1 MRYKINKATVQRFCM
16 LMLMIPAFASC
27 SDDMLDE
34 FANGLH
40 DTRSYAE
47 NYQNSL
53 LRTYGVGYGYD
64 ATGQFVN
71 YNSVRDCVIDVQEL
85 KKLEGEQGIS
95 YLTDN
100 LTPRTEMHVCEGF
113 DSEELARNL
122 SVSAGLEL
130 NLAYFQG
137 EVSASYE
144 SSMLK
149 TDYYSFC
156 TIRNNYIQ
164 ASRHIDPL
172 MIQALAES
180 HPEIISKGF
189 RSRVDR
195 ILQCI
200 ETGDKAGNAEMAID
214 TLLLHYGTHFIYQA
228 SLGGALVFNSTF
240 AKKSLAESENL
251 SFSAKAQI
259 CKLCSFEI
267 GETDTTTV
275 NQRQEAT
282 TYTLTANGGKASLAT
297 RIFSQSGEKLPKELL
312 QAWYESIHF
321 DPADEKASNVELVDF
336 RLAPI
341 YELISNEKVRNRV
354 AERFGVYREKAEA
367 AMPRPEHP
375 VFDIIPLRELGIST
389 YNQNFARIV
398 DPQVGVI
405 AEVTT
410 EFIPVDGQ
418 LHTVST
424 FYPVIGGVVAE
435 EGLSL
440 ILADSD
446 EIPEE
451 DANVDQLY
459 VTSWMEDT
467 VVNVSTLFPAKDV
480 EYLYYNNGQLGVR
493 PIEGRQYKKLNAA
506 ENVQTNNLIYCW
518 DGYYGEDMYKVGGY
532 YVMSGPVL
540 EVNQENEDRANDY
553 HKVLLDPPYGW
564 EFASPRCGVF
574 QACRLYL
581 EKMLANTSEFAW
593 MSNMLLVENLGSTGG
608 VASYGFSLFD
618 PGNGENNYVVRNESE
633 VQETLRDGITP
644 VMLVRQ
650 RHYTYR

>member
-1 MRYKINKATVQRFCM
+1 MNYTINKATVQRFCM
-16 LMLMIPAFASC
+16 LMLMLPALASC
-27 SDDMLDE
+27 SDDMLDDP
-34 FANGLH
+34 ANGLH

-71 YNSVRDCVIDVQEL
+71 YNSVRDCVIDVQ
-85 KKLEGEQGIS
+85 KLQNLEREQGTS

-100 LTPRTEMHVCEGF
+100 LAPRTEMHVHEGF
-113 DSEELARNL
+113 DSEELARSL
-122 SVSAGLEL
+122 SVSAGIEL
-130 NLAYFQG
+130 NVAFFQG

-144 SSMLK
+144 NSTLK

-172 MIQALAES
+172 MIQSLAQS

-195 ILQCI
+195 IQKCI

-251 SFSAKAQI
+251 SFSAKLEI
-259 CKLCSFEI
+259 SKLCSFEI

-275 NQRQEAT
+275 TQRQEAT

-297 RIFSQSGEKLPKELL
+297 QIFTHSGEKLSKELL

-321 DPADEKASNVELVDF
+321 DPANEKASNVELVDF

-341 YELISNEKVRNRV
+341 YELISNEKVRERV
-354 AERFGVYREKAEA
+354 AQRFGVYREKAEA

-375 VFDIIPLRELGIST
+375 VFDMIPLRELGIST

-398 DPQVGVI
+398 DPQEGVI

-418 LHTVST
+418 LHAVTT
-424 FYPVIGGVVAE
+424 IYPVIGGVVSE

-440 ILADSD
+440 ILAESD

-459 VTSWMEDT
+459 VTSWMEDS
-467 VVNVSTLFPAKDV
+467 VVNISPLFAAKDV

-493 PIEGRQYKKLNAA
+493 PIEGREYNKLNATD
-506 ENVQTNNLIYCW
+506 VQTNNMIYCW
-518 DGYYGEDMYKVGGY
+518 DNYYGEDMYKVGGY
-532 YVMSGPVL
+532 YVMPGPVL
-540 EVNQENEDRANDY
+540 EVNQEGEDRANDY

-574 QACRLYL
+574 KTCLPYL
-581 EKMLANTSEFAW
+581 EKMLANPSIAW
-593 MSNMLLVENLGSTGG
+593 MSPMFLVENLGTTGG
-608 VASYGFSLFD
+608 VASYGFTLFD
-618 PGNGENNYVVRNESE
+618 PEAKDEKYVVRKESE
-633 VQETLRDGITP
+633 VQETLRDGNTP

-650 RHYTYR
+650 HHYTYR